1 MELDRLELLENIKQE
16 IGMGERDADEFT
28 ANEIADSFGIN
39 KTNVVQ
45 FLDTNEIEYT
55 RRKALAD
62 GRRQYVYKI
71 LRGENDIRNI

>member
-16 IGMGERDADEFT
+16 IGMGDRDADEFT
-28 ANEIADSFGIN
+28 ASEIADSFGIN
-39 KTNVVQ
+39 KTNVIQ

-71 LRGENDIRNI
+71 NRESK